1 MDQDTKMKNHAAN
14 LAREQG
20 GTNLECGGTTQGKIP
35 KQTQSGTPDLT
46 GHSSASSKIGGAP
59 GRDS

>member
-1 MDQDTKMKNHAAN
+1 MDQDDKMKNFAKN

-35 KQTQSGTPDLT
+35 KQVQSGTPDTT
-46 GHSSASSKIGGAP
+46 GRSSASTAIGGAP